1 MDLAEE
7 DHTGDIP
14 FLACH
19 IEGVDYQF
27 YVLLLMLVL
36 VTWLREYLSH
46 LYTVECSFTPNLYGI
61 LWGKVSMWNLYLRSG
76 KLSSTFL
83 WNIYTKYLEF
93 FIGDLCIHTHLFMY
107 AIIYLYHYEFM
118 GINFIL
124 WIVIQDFFLYFILQV
139 IQASAME
146 SSFIWLTCL
155 FDGLLTLCWGFFCL
169 FSSWEFFNSL
179 VL

>member
-61 LWGKVSMWNLYLRSG
+61 LWGKVSKYVKPVLKEWKVKLHFLVEYLHKVFGILHRRFVYSYP
-76 KLSSTFL
+76 F
-83 WNIYTKYLEF
+83 IYV
-93 FIGDLCIHTHLFMY
+93 CNHLL
-107 AIIYLYHYEFM
+107 I
-118 GINFIL
+118 
-124 WIVIQDFFLYFILQV
+124 
-139 IQASAME
+139 
-146 SSFIWLTCL
+146 
-155 FDGLLTLCWGFFCL
+155 
-169 FSSWEFFNSL
+169 SL
-179 VL
+179 